1 MRKLVLAVF
10 AFTIALIANAAPAR
24 ADFALGFFLGDPTG
38 LDLKLGLSERSGL
51 DVVLGINQLDAPR
64 VDYGH
69 LTYLVT
75 PLVAQANSIVVP
87 VRFGIGGAVFGDSG
101 HVDVGLRVPA
111 EVALR
116 LRTTPLEFY
125 GEIALLFVF
134 NNADLN
140 LQGGG
145 GIRFYF

>member
-1 MRKLVLAVF
+1 MRKLVLAAL
-10 AFTIALIANAAPAR
+10 AFSLALAANAAPAR
-24 ADFALGFFLGDPTG
+24 ADFALGFFLGNPTG

-87 VRFGIGGAVFGDSG
+87 VRVGIGGALFGDSN
-101 HVDVGLRVPA
+101 DLQFGLRVPA
-111 EVALR
+111 ELALR
-116 LRTTPLEFY
+116 LRSTPLEFY
-125 GEIALLFVF
+125 GEVALMLVF
-134 NNADLN
+134 NNADLD